1 MAEIPENK
9 QKRLMSLNQD
19 VLAVSPGQAPVRE
32 REAPRASSAAGAS
45 HSNATEA
52 QARNVSPMLIML
64 LLVVA
69 LAGVVAGVVGM
80 LMAHDSRQQLADLS
94 ARLGQPDT
102 QVAALENRIAE
113 MEARLEAA
121 GQETDKMDGQAQSS
135 LLQVNTRIRK
145 VGADVARLANDL
157 DKLQKKLAASSDSA
171 SRAES
176 LVSQQASKLAA
187 LEKQVASLKTA
198 AAQAPAPA
206 PAPAASKS
214 LTGAEWEQQLV
225 QLNIKV
231 ERQASEIRT
240 IYRMLEAQ

>member
-1 MAEIPENK
+1 MADIPENK

-19 VLAVSPGQAPVRE
+19 VLAVSPGQAPARE
-32 REAPRASSAAGAS
+32 REAPRAAASGAG
-45 HSNATEA
+45 HSQATDT
-52 QARNVSPMLIML
+52 QARTVSPLLLML

-69 LAGVVAGVVGM
+69 LSGVVAGVVGM
-80 LMAHDSRQQLADLS
+80 LMAHDSRQQLAAMS
-94 ARLGQPDT
+94 AQIGQPDT
-102 QVAALENRIAE
+102 QVSALESRVAE

-145 VGADVARLANDL
+145 VGADVTRLANDL
-157 DKLQKKLAASSDSA
+157 AQLQQKLATSSNSA
-171 SRAES
+171 ARAET
-176 LVSQQASKLAA
+176 LVNQQASKLAA
-187 LEKQVASLKTA
+187 LEKQLASLKTTA
-198 AAQAPAPA
+198 TQAPAPA
-206 PAPAASKS
+206 PAPAASKP

>member
-32 REAPRASSAAGAS
+32 REVPRASSAAGAD
-45 HSNATEA
+45 HSAATDA
-52 QARNVSPMLIML
+52 QARHVSPLLVML

-80 LMAHDSRQQLADLS
+80 LMAHDSRQQLAAMS
-94 ARLGQPDT
+94 AQIGQPDT
-102 QVAALENRIAE
+102 QVSALERRVAE

-157 DKLQKKLAASSDSA
+157 AQLQQKLATSSNSA
-171 SRAES
+171 ARAET
-176 LVSQQASKLAA
+176 LVNQQASKLAA
-187 LEKQVASLKTA
+187 LEKQVTSLKTA
-198 AAQAPAPA
+198 APAAAPAE
-206 PAPAASKS
+206 SKP

>member
-19 VLAVSPGQAPVRE
+19 VLAVSPGQAPARE
-32 REAPRASSAAGAS
+32 REAPRSANTAGIDA
-45 HSNATEA
+45 ATDA
-52 QARNVSPMLIML
+52 QPRSVPPLLIML
-64 LLVVA
+64 LLLVA

-80 LMAHDSRQQLADLS
+80 LMAHDSRQQLEALS

-102 QVAALENRIAE
+102 QVAALESRIAE

-187 LEKQVASLKTA
+187 LEKQVASLKSTA
-198 AAQAPAPA
+198 TQAPAA
-206 PAPAASKS
+206 APAASKP